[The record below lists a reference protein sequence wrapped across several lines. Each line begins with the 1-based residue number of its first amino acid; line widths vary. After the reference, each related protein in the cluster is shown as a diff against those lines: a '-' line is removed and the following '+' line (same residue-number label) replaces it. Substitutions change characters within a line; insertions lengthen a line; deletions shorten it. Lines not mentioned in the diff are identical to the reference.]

1 MNYENLFSPVN
12 LGALYLPNRIALAP
26 MTRNRATP
34 DGIPFP
40 YVAEYYLQRASA
52 GLLISE
58 ATAVSKQGS
67 GYPIIPG
74 IWTAQQIEAWS
85 EITKKVHEAGGK
97 IVLQLWHT
105 GRIAHSSLVDGQPV
119 SSSAVAPNLELFTA
133 TFEKV
138 QAETPRELTA
148 AEIAEVVADYKAGAE
163 AAKAA
168 GFDGVELHGANGYLI
183 DQFLRDGVNHRT
195 DAYGGSIENRLRFAI
210 EVLKAVIEVWGSDR
224 VGIRLSPF
232 GAFNDMSDSDP
243 VNHFVTILKA
253 LKELNLAY
261 VHFAFVTG
269 VNEPDGLKTFREAYG
284 HNIITNGGY
293 TAATAE
299 ADLAAGLT
307 DATAFGVPFLANPDL
322 PERLKDG
329 TGLNEANQ
337 ATFYG
342 GNEAGYTDYPSLSAV

>member
-1 MNYENLFSPVN
+1 MSYEHLFSPVS
-12 LGALYLPNRIALAP
+12 LGAFHLANRIVLAP

-40 YVAEYYLQRASA
+40 YDADYYAQRASG

-58 ATAVSKQGS
+58 ATAISKQGS
-67 GYPIIPG
+67 GYPVIPG
-74 IWTAQQIEAWS
+74 IWTAPQTEAWS
-85 EITKKVHEAGGK
+85 AITKSVHDAGGK
-97 IVLQLWHT
+97 ILLQLWHT
-105 GRIAHSSLVDGQPV
+105 GRVAHSSLVGGQPV
-119 SSSAVAPNLELFTA
+119 SSSAVAPNLEVLTA
-133 TFEKV
+133 SFEKV
-138 QAETPRELTA
+138 QAETPRELTI
-148 AEIAEVVADYKAGAE
+148 AEIAEVVAAYKIGAE
-163 AAKAA
+163 NAKAA

-195 DAYGGSIENRLRFAI
+195 DEYGGSIENRLRLAL
-210 EVLKAVIEVWGSDR
+210 EVLTALTDVWGADR

-232 GAFNDMSDSDP
+232 GAFDDMSDSDP
-243 VNHFVTILKA
+243 LNHFVAILQA
-253 LKELNLAY
+253 LKPLNLAY

-269 VNEPDGLKTFREAYG
+269 VNEPDALKKFREVYG
-284 HNIITNGGY
+284 HNIMTNGTYSG
-293 TAATAE
+293 ATAE

-329 TGLNEANQ
+329 APLNEAIP

-342 GNEAGYTDYPSLSAV
+342 GNEVGYTDYPALAHS